1 MKSEED
7 KDKETK
13 DEESESESEEEKE
26 NIKKLENK
34 ILSII
39 KIDEDGKLLGVN
51 FNKEN
56 CVKSGLLRKEDTE
69 LYSNLYPIEFTKDIQ
84 VCEYPF
90 IIKPECH
97 EESII
102 LKILREASPELF
114 KTYGYYYRSGNSF
127 YALKLI
133 EKHKFFKV
141 VIHHKG
147 WIQYT
152 IFVQDTPKVTVIEK
166 DSIMKKNKEKGKISS
181 ENEIK
186 DFDEFTEKMIYL
198 VIREIL
204 SANPYVHFDRD
215 NLYLENKK
223 KEIKGYNNTYFL
235 HDGYKISLQKAD
247 IGLCLVIGVKNKI
260 KGKFSL
266 LDIIN
271 NNTNEENENLEGRRF
286 IPFEGSRSQIIW
298 YIDYDKNPMNTIR
311 NYRQETFKYYDYYD
325 KIWNIKIK
333 DKNQPL
339 IVVNVKD
346 PQYKEKQKCYVPE
359 LCYLVG
365 INDEDTRDFKFM
377 QEVIEN
383 TRLSPKEKVEQI
395 EKCIDLFVETAE
407 KKSINNDQKGENL
420 NTIFD
425 DVNNTSKKKLD
436 YYGIQIS
443 KLGKRPIKPYYLT
456 QPKFNNA
463 ENEGLDISEVNRVF
477 PVGREIPMNSNWIC
491 LYTIQ
496 AEKLSFN
503 LLRGFLKCC
512 KGYNLKFKN
521 NDSNWIPMK
530 SQNIT
535 DWINVVEKE
544 LKKRKNCK
552 FVIFLINNK
561 TDKLYIPLKKHSLCT
576 QGYISQVIKYE
587 SIMRAMKNKRG
598 PDSYFSK
605 ILLQINN
612 KLGGFNYFLDTDEVT
627 NERNII
633 LIGVDTSH
641 TWGKKTKKYNN
652 KKIGLAM
659 VATKDKN
666 FSKFYSKNEIIKYDK
681 HFYSDIRRNISQ
693 FIKEAV
699 EKYIK
704 EKKSQ
709 PKNIII
715 YRQGIAPNQSEK
727 IKLEVLYIEE
737 ICQKLKVNYYYVLV
751 NTRTNIK
758 FFEYNKENNYKS
770 QLYKNPEQGLIIL
783 DQVTNKSR
791 FEFYL
796 QPQKVNI
803 GSATPTYFH
812 VAYGNMGFPELLIKL
827 TYWTT
832 FIYPNWQNSIRVPHV
847 LKMAEK
853 LAIMTASFTKS
864 TLNEELSDTQ
874 AFL

>member
-1 MKSEED
+1 M
-7 KDKETK
+7 
-13 DEESESESEEEKE
+13 
-26 NIKKLENK
+26 
-34 ILSII
+34 
-39 KIDEDGKLLGVN
+39 DEDGKLLGIT
-51 FNKEN
+51 FNGEN
-56 CVKSGLLRKEDTE
+56 CIKAGLLEKKEDIE
-69 LYSNLYPIEFTKDIQ
+69 LYSNLYPIKFTKDIQ

-97 EESII
+97 EESVI

-127 YALKLI
+127 FALKCV
-133 EKHKFFKV
+133 EKEKQFKV
-141 VIHHKG
+141 VIHHRG
-147 WIQYT
+147 WIQYI
-152 IFVQDTPKVTVIEK
+152 IFVKDSPKVTIIKKDNIMNKEQDKKKEK
-166 DSIMKKNKEKGKISS
+166 DKEKVEISEN

-223 KEIKGYNNTYFL
+223 QEIEGYQNSYFL

-260 KGKFSL
+260 KGKYSV
-266 LDIIN
+266 LDLIN
-271 NNTNEENENLEGRRF
+271 KNTNEENENLEGRRF
-286 IPFEGSRSQIIW
+286 IPFEGSRSQIIS
-298 YIDYDKNPMNTIR
+298 YIVHNKNPMNTTR
-311 NYRQETFKYYDYYD
+311 NYRQETFSYYNYYE

-333 DKNQPL
+333 DKKQPL
-339 IVVNVKD
+339 IIVDVRD
-346 PQYKEKQKCYVPE
+346 PQYKEKPKCYVPE

-365 INDEDTRDFKFM
+365 INDEDTRDFQFM
-377 QEVIEN
+377 QEIIEK
-383 TRLSPKEKVEQI
+383 TRLSPDQKIEQI
-395 EKCIDLFVETAE
+395 EKCIDLFVETE
-407 KKSINNDQKGENL
+407 KKSINNDAKGENL
-420 NTIFD
+420 NTIYD
-425 DVNNTSKKKLD
+425 DVNNTSKKKLE
-436 YYGIQIS
+436 YYGIIIN
-443 KLGKRPIKPYYLT
+443 KLDKKPIKPYCVSE
-456 QPKFNNA
+456 PKFNNIK
-463 ENEGLDISEVNRVF
+463 NNGLEISDVNRVL
-477 PVGREIPMNSNWIC
+477 PVGREIPMNSDWIC

-496 AEKLSFN
+496 AEKVSFN
-503 LLRGFLKCC
+503 LLKGFLKCC
-512 KGYNLKFKN
+512 KGYNLKFKD

-530 SQNIT
+530 SQNIK

-544 LKKRKNCK
+544 LYKRKNCD

-561 TDKLYIPLKKHSLCT
+561 TDKLYAPLKKHSLCT
-576 QGYISQVIKYE
+576 KGYISQVIKYE
-587 SIMRAMKNKRG
+587 SIMKAMKNKRG

-641 TWGKKTKKYNN
+641 TWGKKTSKYN
-652 KKIGLAM
+652 KKKTGVAM
-659 VATKDKN
+659 VATKDNN
-666 FSKFYSKNEIIKYDK
+666 FSKFYSKNQIITYDK
-681 HFYSDIRRNISQ
+681 HYSSATRRNISE
-693 FIKEAV
+693 FIEETV

-704 EKKSQ
+704 ENNKE

-715 YRQGIAPNQSEK
+715 YRQGIAHNQLDK
-727 IKLEVLYIEE
+727 IKLEVLFIEE
-737 ICQKLKVNYYYVLV
+737 VCQKLKVNYYYVLV
-751 NTRTNIK
+751 NTRKNIK
-758 FFEYNKENNYKS
+758 FFEFNKINKNNYKS
-770 QLYKNPEQGLIIL
+770 QLYKNPEQGLIVL
-783 DQVTNKSR
+783 DQVTNKNR

-812 VAYGNMGFPELLIKL
+812 VAYGNMNFPELLIKL

-853 LAIMTASFTKS
+853 LATVTAKFTQS
-864 TLNEELSDTQ
+864 ILNEELSGTQ